1 MEGPGLAQA
10 REERAEGGHLVPTG
24 GHQEDGARVVT
35 GVQSRRL
42 RERGV

>member
-24 GHQEDGARVVT
+24 DHRDDGARAVT